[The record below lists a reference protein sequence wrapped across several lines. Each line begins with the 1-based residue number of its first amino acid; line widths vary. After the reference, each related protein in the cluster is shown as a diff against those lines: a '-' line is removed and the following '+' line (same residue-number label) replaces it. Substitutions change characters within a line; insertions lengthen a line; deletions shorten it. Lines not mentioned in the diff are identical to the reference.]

1 MIQIEIMPQVQGDK
15 QISELPTEAG
25 DFLAQI
31 VADGELAG
39 LTFEQALK
47 QLLTADG
54 DEGVVLLS
62 LPSGP
67 VDPAQI
73 QAAQPFDGRLLP
85 LSLLVDG
92 KPLPLAPSQHQQ
104 QALLTEPGVD
114 RAVFVMNPQQAQP
127 QLQLQLQP
135 QLLQPEFSIQR
146 LVENSQPQEL
156 KLQLTELGKQL
167 LETGKPLDSG
177 GSQLSAVSLQSIQS
191 SPTGMRPSIVMPLN
205 IPVGQPGWDR
215 AVGERI
221 QWMVGQNIQH
231 AEIKLNPPNLGPL
244 EIKVS
249 LQNDQTSVTFVAAHA
264 PTREA
269 LEASIPRLRELFG
282 EINLNLANVDVG
294 QHQAGESARDQNTQS
309 AADGGHSGDPMNHE
323 RLSTVRQSLV
333 KAHAGLLDAYA

>member
-15 QISELPTEAG
+15 PISELPTEAG
-25 DFLAQI
+25 DLFAQI
-31 VADGELAG
+31 AADGELAG
-39 LTFEQALK
+39 LTFDQALK

-62 LPSGP
+62 LPSGA

-92 KPLPLAPSQHQQ
+92 KSLPLAPSQQQ
-104 QALLTEPGVD
+104 PLLTEPGMD
-114 RAVFVMNPQQAQP
+114 RAVFVLKPQQAQP
-127 QLQLQLQP
+127 QLQLQPQP
-135 QLLQPEFSIQR
+135 QLIQPEISIQR

-156 KLQLTELGKQL
+156 KLQLTELGKQF

-177 GSQLSAVSLQSIQS
+177 GSQLSAVSLQSMQT
-191 SPTGMRPSIVMPLN
+191 SPVGMRPSIVMPLN

-249 LQNDQTSVTFVAAHA
+249 LQNDQTSVTFVATHA

-309 AADGGHSGDPMNHE
+309 AADGGYSGDSVSHE
-323 RLSTVRQSLV
+323 RLSTERQSWV
-333 KAHAGLLDAYA
+333 KAHVGLLDTYA